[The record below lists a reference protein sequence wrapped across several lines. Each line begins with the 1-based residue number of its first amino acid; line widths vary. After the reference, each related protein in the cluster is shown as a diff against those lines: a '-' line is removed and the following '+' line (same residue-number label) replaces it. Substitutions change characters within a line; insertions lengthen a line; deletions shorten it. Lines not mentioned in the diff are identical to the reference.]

1 MKKTFMKVL
10 ALALV
15 AVMACVMLASCGGP
29 SGEYGSD
36 DYTIKFSGSNVTVS
50 WKGIT
55 QSFEM
60 TGKFEMGEK
69 EDGSRTITFTMDE
82 VEGESFL
89 GDMGYKTAKALFD
102 GTKSYNEG
110 KDDKGSYIEISGAKY
125 YKK

>member
-1 MKKTFMKVL
+1 MKKTSIKIL

-15 AVMACVMLASCGGP
+15 AVMACVFLASCGKP

-36 DYTIKFSGSNVTVS
+36 DYNIQFSGSNVTVS
-50 WKGIT
+50 WKGVT
-55 QSFEM
+55 QRFEM

-89 GDMGYKTAKALFD
+89 GDFGYKTAKALFD
-102 GTKSYNEG
+102 GTKSYNAG
-110 KDDKGSYIEISGAKY
+110 KDDKGSYIEISGIRY